1 MIDHQGQALGGIAD
15 VFDLG
20 GHALLGRAGGD
31 QFRQH
36 FSAAEDH
43 PEWILQIVGHGAE
56 NFVLEAVGALQSQPL
71 RRKPAVGLHQCTGAL
86 GDAILELGIGLVQLL
101 IKNDV
106 VERDRKP
113 AAENLDQRSIG
124 FG

>member
-1 MIDHQGQALGGIAD
+1 M
-15 VFDLG
+15 
-20 GHALLGRAGGD
+20 
-31 QFRQH
+31 
-36 FSAAEDH
+36 
-43 PEWILQIVGHGAE
+43 GHGAE

-124 FG
+124 LG